1 MEQDSLPSMAPRA
14 PARACQPP
22 PLLMDSATCSADTR
36 CSALAGLVPGCRP
49 STRQSAPPPLAGL
62 GRLGGT
68 ISRVLGQG
76 SQTQT
81 VRSGSPAGKCQVSTG
96 STTFPHSGP
105 ISGLI
110 TGFPLFLSQAHPQL
124 LSFTSAFYRRQAP
137 NLGSG
142 ESVQP
147 DCGKPSH
154 GQGGIAG
161 YLPPLVKLSRQL
173 ELSRT

>member
-1 MEQDSLPSMAPRA
+1 MAPRA

-49 STRQSAPPPLAGL
+49 STRQSAPPPVAGL

-124 LSFTSAFYRRQAP
+124 LSFTSAFYKRQAP
-137 NLGSG
+137 NLGLGSLSNQTAG
-142 ESVQP
+142 
-147 DCGKPSH
+147 SH
-154 GQGGIAG
+154 PMGREGSRGISH
-161 YLPPLVKLSRQL
+161 LL
-173 ELSRT
+173 